1 MASPLEYRVPT
12 APVGGRVWYP
22 RAASS
27 APDARPRGR
36 WSTDLPTL
44 GNGER
49 PRRLLNVAVSAV
61 GLVLAAPVMALIAL
75 LIKLTS
81 PGPVLYQQTRV
92 GIDLR
97 RLGDAG
103 GNGRRQTDHGGRPF
117 TIHKFR
123 TMAPSSGE
131 AQVWATPDDPR
142 VTPLGRIL
150 RKYRLDE
157 LPQLVNVLRGD
168 MNLVGPRPEQLRI
181 FAELR
186 ERIPGYQTRQRV
198 RPGITGWAQINHH
211 YDNSL
216 DDVRTKVAL
225 DLDYVARH
233 SALEDLRIMLQTVPV
248 VLFKRGAW

>member
-1 MASPLEYRVPT
+1 MATSSEYHTRTVPL
-12 APVGGRVWYP
+12 GGRFSRSP
-22 RAASS
+22 AASS
-27 APDARPRGR
+27 APDSTRGALWLR
-36 WSTDLPTL
+36 DLPAP

-49 PRRLLNVAVSAV
+49 PRRLLNVVAAAI
-61 GLVLAAPVMALIAL
+61 GLVLAAPVMVVIAL

-81 PGPVLYQQTRV
+81 PGPALYNQTRV
-92 GIDLR
+92 GLDLR
-97 RLGDAG
+97 QAGNGG
-103 GNGRRQTDHGGRPF
+103 GNGRRQVDHGGKPF

-123 TMAPSSGE
+123 TMAPSAGE

-168 MNLVGPRPEQLRI
+168 MNLVGPRPEQPRI

-186 ERIPGYQTRQRV
+186 EQIPGYEHRQRV
-198 RPGITGWAQINHH
+198 RPGITGWAQVNQS
-211 YDNSL
+211 YDTSI
-216 DDVRTKVAL
+216 DDVHRKVAL
-225 DLDYVARH
+225 DLEYLTRQSLV
-233 SALEDLRIMLQTVPV
+233 EDMRIMLRTVPV